1 MNYLF
6 STLFQPLIHYS
17 LLIGLPLLG
26 AIGNGLFFR
35 RQPDKGALLTTR
47 LIWLGWGVAVAG
59 LLWTTQNPAGE
70 PVAGLRGDA
79 LSWVMAT
86 LILFVS
92 GIVHQFSLRYLVG
105 DRNYRLYFMLLSAI
119 TSSALLMVLADHLGL
134 LLAGWGI
141 SNLLLVRLMMHKT
154 DWRAAYQSGLLA
166 LQVLF
171 AGFFF
176 LAVAFA
182 ILTATFGTASI
193 HALLHTDLST
203 VNPNALTSALLI
215 ISLAAMTQSALLP
228 FHRWLTSSLNSPT
241 PVSALMHAGLV
252 NGGGFLLVRF
262 APLFLAQHGLLHVLF
277 TVGVITAV
285 VGTFWKLIQ
294 SDVKRMLACSTMG
307 QMGFM
312 VMQCGLGLFPAAV
325 AHLCWHGLF
334 KAFLFL
340 SGGAV
345 LQEKRRP
352 IDERTGN
359 LAVFLPACLGG
370 VAGAYGFALVSEKP
384 FLAADTT
391 AVLIG
396 FAFIATTQV
405 AQTLLAGGRLRSRL
419 VPAVGLA
426 FVAGCLYGV
435 SVHGVETLF
444 RPLGISEPQPLNSLH
459 LTALGLMGLIWLSM
473 NLKPLAALQAS
484 RFWAY
489 LYVAALNGSQPD
501 PATTTPVRTTYQV

>member
-1 MNYLF
+1 MNYLLGVL
-6 STLFQPLIHYS
+6 SQPLIQYS
-17 LLIGLPLLG
+17 LLIGLPMLG
-26 AIGNGLFFR
+26 AVGNGLFFR
-35 RQPDKGALLTTR
+35 RQANKGARFATW
-47 LIWLGWGVAVAG
+47 LIWLGWGGAVAG
-59 LLWTTQNPAGE
+59 LIGTAMNSAEE

-92 GIVHQFSLRYLVG
+92 GIVHQFSIRYLAG
-105 DRNYRLYFMLLSAI
+105 DRNYHLYFILLSGI

-141 SNLLLVRLMMHKT
+141 SNLLLVRLMIHKT
-154 DWRAAYQSGLLA
+154 GWRAAYQSGLLA

-171 AGFFF
+171 VGFFF
-176 LAVAFA
+176 LAIAFG
-182 ILTATFGTASI
+182 ILTTTFGTTSI
-193 HALLHTDLST
+193 QALLHTDLST
-203 VNPNALTSALLI
+203 VDPNALISALLI
-215 ISLAAMTQSALLP
+215 ITLAAMTQSALLP

-262 APLFLAQHGLLHVLF
+262 APLFLAQHGLLYVLF

-285 VGTFWKLIQ
+285 VGTCWKLIQ
-294 SDVKRMLACSTMG
+294 PDVKRMLACSTMG

-340 SGGAV
+340 SAGAV

-352 IDERTGN
+352 IEERTSS
-359 LAVFLPACLGG
+359 LTVFLLACLGG
-370 VAGAYGFALVSEKP
+370 LSGAYGFALVSEKP
-384 FLAADTT
+384 FLAGNTT

-405 AQTLLAGGRLRSRL
+405 AQTILASGRLGSRL
-419 VPAVGLA
+419 IPAVGLA
-426 FVAGCLYGV
+426 FVSGCLYGA
-435 SVHGVETLF
+435 SVHLIETLLQ
-444 RPLGISEPQPLNSLH
+444 PLGISGPQPLNSLH

-473 NLKPLAALQAS
+473 NLKPLAALQAT

-489 LYVAALNGSQPD
+489 LYVLALNGSQPD
-501 PATTTPVRTTYQV
+501 PATTTPTRTTYQF